1 MNKWSSI
8 NQKSNTRRLVILC
21 MGAAFGTKNS
31 CLVARIFSFDIAGM
45 HLITLRILEE
55 HTSKILSLISVINDA
70 NFTLMT

>member
-1 MNKWSSI
+1 
-8 NQKSNTRRLVILC
+8 

-55 HTSKILSLISVINDA
+55 HTSKILSLIAVINDA